1 MTKESRDEL
10 LERILEETARN
21 PYKKV
26 PVRPNRTPIRKPV
39 QTQSERPVERTVEKP
54 AEQVAE
60 KPVQTHVQKP
70 VAQNID
76 RTQVFSNAELNQA
89 VAQQSAPVQ
98 PVQQARPNQAL
109 QQELTQVLP
118 AQHDFKQ
125 DAQPQQTVSQQE
137 MQSAADKIQKI
148 KQEKA
153 AAAKAAIMRKAEI
166 DNSRMMQNA
175 ENGMPPEPP
184 VFTVDED
191 EEKVNI
197 VMPEENEY
205 DDIFGDENNQT
216 STFVRILGVA
226 HYFLVVMVL
235 ILTVFTCIFTLV
247 GVTGESMKP
256 TLNDSEKVFSLN
268 IGYTPERGDIV
279 IIDNKTAALLDEN
292 GNVVEK
298 EALNVIISKRII
310 AVGGDT
316 INFDFEKG
324 TVSVNNEVLEEDYI
338 SEPTTR
344 DEGAFTYPLTIPEGY
359 VFVLGDNRNI
369 SKDSRHSDIGLV
381 PADEV
386 MGKVIMK
393 AAPLG
398 LID

>member
-39 QTQSERPVERTVEKP
+39 ERPIEKP
-54 AEQVAE
+54 AEQVVE
-60 KPVQTHVQKP
+60 KTVQTPVQKP

-89 VAQQSAPVQ
+89 MAQQSAPVQ
-98 PVQQARPNQAL
+98 PVQQTRSNQAL

-205 DDIFGDENNQT
+205 DDVFDYENDQT
-216 STFVRILGVA
+216 STLVKVLGIA
-226 HYFLVVMVL
+226 HYFLVVAVL
-235 ILTVFTCIFTLV
+235 ILTVFTCIFSFV
-247 GVTGESMKP
+247 SVSGDSMKP
-256 TLNDSEKVFSLN
+256 TLGDTDMIMAMN
-268 IGYTPERGDIV
+268 IAYTPQRGDVV

-292 GNVVEK
+292 GNVTEK
-298 EALNVIISKRII
+298 EALNVMISKRII

-316 INFDFEKG
+316 VNFDFEKG
-324 TVSVNNEVLEEDYI
+324 TVSVNNEVLEEEYI

-344 DEGAFTYPLTIPEGY
+344 DEGAFKYPLTVPEGY
-359 VFVLGDNRNI
+359 VFVLGDNRNL

-381 PADEV
+381 PADEIT
-386 MGKVIMK
+386 GKVIMK
-393 AAPLG
+393 VVPFG
-398 LID
+398 MIK